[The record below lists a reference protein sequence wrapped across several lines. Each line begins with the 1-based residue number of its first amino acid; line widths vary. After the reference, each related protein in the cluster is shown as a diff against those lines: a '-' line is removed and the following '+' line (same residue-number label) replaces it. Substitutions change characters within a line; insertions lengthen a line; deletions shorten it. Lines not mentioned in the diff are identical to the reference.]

1 MGLCALFGM
10 MNLPNFSGLLY
21 GYARVSTEEQNL
33 DLQIDALLKAGIP
46 KNRIF
51 EEKVSGTSK
60 KRPALDRVRNVMRE
74 GDALAV
80 WRLDRVGRSVVAVV
94 EFVEG
99 LSADGILFRCLTEP
113 IDTTTP
119 TGKLMLHMM
128 AALAEF
134 ERNMIAQRT
143 RAGMDAARSRGVKM
157 GPKHR
162 ILDCPKR
169 FARFVELWKSGDIP
183 NGKMSAN
190 DVWAELNAVKGSKL
204 PPMKAQTSYSNW
216 KARGFP
222 GFDQKTMERV

>member
-1 MGLCALFGM
+1 MFGM
-10 MNLPNFSGLLY
+10 INLPDFTGLLY
-21 GYARVSTEEQNL
+21 GYCRVSTTEQNL
-33 DLQIDALLKAGIP
+33 DLQIDAMRAVGIP
-46 KNRIF
+46 DNRIF
-51 EEKVSGTSK
+51 TEKVSGAAK

-99 LSADGILFRCLTEP
+99 LGADGILFRCLTEP

-143 RAGMDAARSRGVKM
+143 TAGIAAAKARGVKM

-169 FARFVELWKSGDIP
+169 FERFKLLWETGCAGP
-183 NGKMSAN
+183 EGTWSAN
-190 DVWAELNAVKGSKL
+190 DVWAEMNAVEGSKL

-216 KARGFP
+216 RARGFP

>member
-1 MGLCALFGM
+1 MFGM
-10 MNLPNFSGLLY
+10 MNLPDFSGNLY
-21 GYARVSTEEQNL
+21 GYARVSTEDQNL
-33 DLQIDALLKAGIP
+33 DLQLDALAKAGIP
-46 KNRIF
+46 PNRIF
-51 EEKVSGTSK
+51 TEKVSGTSK
-60 KRPALDRVRNVMRE
+60 KRPALARVRNVMRE

-80 WRLDRVGRSVVAVV
+80 WRLDRIGRSVIAVV

-143 RAGMDAARSRGVKM
+143 RAGMDAARARGVKM

-169 FARFVELWKSGDIP
+169 LSRFIELWVSGQIP
-183 NGKMSAN
+183 DGKMSAN
-190 DVWAELNAVKGSKL
+190 DVWAEMNAVVGSKL
-204 PPMKAQTSYSNW
+204 PQMKAQTSYSNW
-216 KARGFP
+216 KAKGFP
-222 GFDQKTMERV
+222 GFDRETLKRIK